1 MKITDIWPVT
11 MTAGLGAVGALIAQA
26 LSFPA
31 PYLIGPAALV
41 TAGSLLGLDLKVPH
55 IIRNIAFLSVG
66 LSMGASVTPE
76 VMAAARAWPLSFMT
90 LIAMSLVLLLIVY
103 GVLRRFFH
111 YDPMTSMLAA
121 CPGHLSYV
129 LSLAAGVKSDLVSV
143 GVIQSVRVLALTLL
157 VPLFVEFSA
166 PSTAIAAPV
175 LQSIDLLTLLAMA
188 LVGYALGRGLQKLQ
202 VPAALLAGGMII
214 SSGTHLTGL
223 VEGGIPLWLQ
233 VPVYIVLGSM
243 IGSRFA
249 GVSFKELK
257 SACVAGLA
265 VTVIAGAISAGI
277 AFGVSHL
284 LDIPLP
290 AALIAFAPGGLETMA
305 AMAVILH
312 ADPAYVGT
320 HHIVRLVF
328 LSFLMP
334 ATIAW
339 VRKR

>member
-1 MKITDIWPVT
+1 MKISDIWPVAI
-11 MTAGLGAVGALIAQA
+11 TACLGALGADIAQA
-26 LSFPA
+26 LALPA
-31 PYLIGPAALV
+31 PYLIGPAAVV
-41 TAGSLLGLDLKVPH
+41 TAGSLYGLDLRVPH

-66 LSMGASVTPE
+66 LSMGAGVTPD
-76 VMAAARAWPLSFMT
+76 VMAAARAWPLSFIT
-90 LIAMSLVLLLIVY
+90 LIAMSLALLLMVY
-103 GVLRRFFH
+103 AVLRTAFR

-157 VPLFVEFSA
+157 VPLFVELTTPYAPFSVLA
-166 PSTAIAAPV
+166 VPSITPLV
-175 LQSIDLLTLLAMA
+175 LLAMA
-188 LVGYALGRGLQKLQ
+188 LPGYVLGRGLQRLN
-202 VPAALLAGGMII
+202 VPAALLAGGMVV
-214 SSGTHLTGL
+214 SSTAHLTGA
-223 VEGGIPLWLQ
+223 VEGGIPQWLQ
-233 VPVYIVLGSM
+233 VPVYVVLGSM

-249 GVSFKELK
+249 GVSLQDLK
-257 SACVAGLA
+257 SACFAGLA
-265 VTVIAGAISAGI
+265 VTVIAGIISAI
-277 AFGVSHL
+277 VALGVSHL
-284 LDIPLP
+284 LGIPLA

-320 HHIVRLVF
+320 HHIVRLIF

-334 ATIAW
+334 AMIAW